1 MGEKANFPINIFKKF
16 SQSLTQAHAES
27 TLQINVEFVWP
38 LFCRKRIVQD
48 LLGNFVS
55 GFSKLIW
62 FEILNSFS
70 FSEAFHRLC
79 SMFSFQPN
87 KLRHILK
94 FMSWFIIQHIFAPAY
109 SAGRKTW
116 FSRKLWL
123 SNSKLVISGSFWSI
137 LSVPKIM
144 FLVPENEKNETSF
157 KVFFL

>member
-1 MGEKANFPINIFKKF
+1 MIVGMSARRIKANFPINIFKKF

-70 FSEAFHRLC
+70 FRSIPSFVQYVFLPTEQAEAYLKICVLISTYIFPGLFGWKEN
-79 SMFSFQPN
+79 M
-87 KLRHILK
+87 ILVE
-94 FMSWFIIQHIFAPAY
+94 SLIFI
-109 SAGRKTW
+109 
-116 FSRKLWL
+116 L
-123 SNSKLVISGSFWSI
+123 
-137 LSVPKIM
+137 
-144 FLVPENEKNETSF
+144 
-157 KVFFL
+157 